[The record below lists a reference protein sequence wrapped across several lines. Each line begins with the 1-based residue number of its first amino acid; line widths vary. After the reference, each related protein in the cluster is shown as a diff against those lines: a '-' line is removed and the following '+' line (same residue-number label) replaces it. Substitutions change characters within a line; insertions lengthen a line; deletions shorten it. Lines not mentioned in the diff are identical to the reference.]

1 MIWPRYTAAQITA
14 EILASSS
21 TEISAGKPV
30 NRVAKSRV
38 AKTGAKTPART
49 EAVITAKASWGN
61 GESVFARLADEMIPL
76 GMDQPGNAAF

>member
-30 NRVAKSRV
+30 NRVAKSM

-49 EAVITAKASWGN
+49 QAVITAKASWGN